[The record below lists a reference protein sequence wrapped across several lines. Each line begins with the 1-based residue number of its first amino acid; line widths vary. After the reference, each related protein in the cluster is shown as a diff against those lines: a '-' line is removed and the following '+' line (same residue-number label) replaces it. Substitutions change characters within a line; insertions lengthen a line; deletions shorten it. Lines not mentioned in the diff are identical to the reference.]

1 MRAQRNDSLAGAA
14 SRTSLN
20 RSTGDASGHC
30 QRTLRQQAMIFF
42 HNIIHN
48 PDGAPRMARL
58 AAAPPVRGARTKGIY
73 SLVVGACG
81 ACRIARA
88 ILSPTPTAILQQRGH
103 EMAFTALPNGR
114 TVRYSHA
121 PSHTDRRSGSG
132 HLHHGKTRPA
142 ANVDHSAAAQGT
154 ADHRQAEYFVRLL
167 TESRQ
172 LIDRRIDK
180 YHRAI
185 AICEASGDIDDV
197 RRLWRMKSV
206 EEKERQVLV
215 ELIDRLERRFVL
227 RASGEVPQSS
237 RRARPVVR

>member
-1 MRAQRNDSLAGAA
+1 MWRLSDRARYP
-14 SRTSLN
+14 
-20 RSTGDASGHC
+20 
-30 QRTLRQQAMIFF
+30 F
-42 HNIIHN
+42 
-48 PDGAPRMARL
+48 
-58 AAAPPVRGARTKGIY
+58 
-73 SLVVGACG
+73 
-81 ACRIARA
+81 
-88 ILSPTPTAILQQRGH
+88 PTPTAILQQRGH

-114 TVRYSHA
+114 IVRYSHA
-121 PSHTDRRSGSG
+121 PSHADRRSGSG

-142 ANVDHSAAAQGT
+142 AKVDHSAAAQGT
-154 ADHRQAEYFVRLL
+154 GDHRQAEYFVRLL

-172 LIDRRIDK
+172 LIDHRIDK

-206 EEKERQVLV
+206 EEKERQVLE